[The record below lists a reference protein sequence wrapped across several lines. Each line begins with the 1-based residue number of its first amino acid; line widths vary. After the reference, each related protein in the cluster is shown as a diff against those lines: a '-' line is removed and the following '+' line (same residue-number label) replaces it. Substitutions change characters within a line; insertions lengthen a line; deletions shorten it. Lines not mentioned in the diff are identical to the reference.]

1 MATNTERKFTSLR
14 KRLDQMGYRQPLAI
28 ESLPLVEKLFGD
40 LLHTTESLKN
50 TKLQLSQHKEEKGV
64 WEQQA
69 EPYRT
74 DNARL
79 VRENTSLHQQVI
91 KLKEG
96 AESRLK
102 DIKASLRRLE
112 HENTDLKFLNTQY
125 VQKLRSM
132 EKESSLKSDKI
143 SELQE
148 KNSQAVI
155 RTPGGRKKQI
165 AFRRQRMEIDSLLPP
180 STSPSTLVPPPS
192 PPRPDPYMVDLLQV
206 ADGKIAELQGET
218 KELEKEKKKL
228 EEAVQ
233 SLKKQVSFDGLYRLP
248 TGAEFDGKTR
258 DECMVYG

>member
-14 KRLDQMGYRQPLAI
+14 KRLDQLGYRQPLVI

-50 TKLQLSQHKEEKGV
+50 AKLQLSQHKEEKCV

-69 EPYRT
+69 EPYRA

-79 VRENTSLHQQVI
+79 VKENTSLHQQVI
-91 KLKEG
+91 KLKES
-96 AESRLK
+96 AEIRVKDLK
-102 DIKASLRRLE
+102 TSLRRLE

-125 VQKLRSM
+125 MQKLRSM

-180 STSPSTLVPPPS
+180 STTASTLPLPTPQK
-192 PPRPDPYMVDLLQV
+192 PDPYMVDLLQV
-206 ADGKIAELQGET
+206 ADGKIAELQEVT
-218 KELEKEKKKL
+218 RELQSEKRKL

-233 SLKKQVSFDGLYRLP
+233 SLKKQVSVMGW
-248 TGAEFDGKTR
+248 G
-258 DECMVYG
+258 

>member
-14 KRLDQMGYRQPLAI
+14 KRLDQLGYRQPLVI

-50 TKLQLSQHKEEKGV
+50 AKLQLSQHKEEKGV

-69 EPYRT
+69 EPYRA

-96 AESRLK
+96 AETRVKDLK
-102 DIKASLRRLE
+102 TSLRRLE

-125 VQKLRSM
+125 MQKLRSM
-132 EKESSLKSDKI
+132 EKDSSLKSDKI

-180 STSPSTLVPPPS
+180 STSSSTLPSPS
-192 PPRPDPYMVDLLQV
+192 PPKPDPYMVDLLQV
-206 ADGKIAELQGET
+206 ADGKIAELQAT
-218 KELEKEKKKL
+218 TRELQNEKRKL

-233 SLKKQVSFDGLYRLP
+233 SLKKQVIVIS
-248 TGAEFDGKTR
+248 
-258 DECMVYG
+258 

>member
-14 KRLDQMGYRQPLAI
+14 KRLDQLGYRQPLVI

-50 TKLQLSQHKEEKGV
+50 AKLQLSQHKEEKGV

-69 EPYRT
+69 EPYRA

-96 AESRLK
+96 AETRVKDLK
-102 DIKASLRRLE
+102 TSLRRLE

-125 VQKLRSM
+125 MQKLRSM
-132 EKESSLKSDKI
+132 EKDSSLKSDKI

-180 STSPSTLVPPPS
+180 STSSSTLPS
-192 PPRPDPYMVDLLQV
+192 PSPLKPDPYMVDLLQV
-206 ADGKIAELQGET
+206 ADGKIAELQAT
-218 KELEKEKKKL
+218 TRELQNEKRKL

-233 SLKKQVSFDGLYRLP
+233 SLKKQVIVIG
-248 TGAEFDGKTR
+248 
-258 DECMVYG
+258 